1 MKYMRI
7 LSLLLL
13 TLFIA
18 SGCCSQKKVD
28 MTSTQIEYS
37 AHSRGYYKSIVVQ
50 DKSVSVTSGRNAE
63 AVQSTIDEA
72 KWNKIVDAFS
82 KVNLDSLS
90 TLKAPT
96 DKRTYDGAAIGNL
109 KISINGKT
117 YETPGFDN
125 GFPPKE
131 IEKLVNLLVGFSK
144 E

>member
-1 MKYMRI
+1 MRI

-18 SGCCSQKKVD
+18 TGCCSQKKTD
-28 MTSTQIEYS
+28 MKSTQIEYS
-37 AHSRGYYKSIVVQ
+37 AHSRGYFKVITVQ
-50 DKSVSVTSGRNAE
+50 GKTVSVIKERNSE
-63 AVQSTIDEA
+63 AVTSNIDDA
-72 KWNKIVDAFS
+72 KWNKIVDAYS
-82 KVNLDSLS
+82 KVNLEGLS

-109 KISINGKT
+109 KIVKDGKT

-131 IEKLVNLLVGFSK
+131 IEKLVNLLVDFSK

>member
-1 MKYMRI
+1 MRI
-7 LSLLLL
+7 VSLLLL
-13 TLFIA
+13 SLFIA
-18 SGCCSQKKVD
+18 TGCCSQKKVD

-37 AHSRGYYKSIVVQ
+37 AHSRGYYKSIILEN
-50 DKSVSVTSGRNAE
+50 KSVTVTKERNAE
-63 AVQSTIDEA
+63 PVKSNIDET

-109 KISINGKT
+109 KVIQNGKT

-131 IEKLVNLLVGFSK
+131 IEKLVNLLVDFSK

>member
-1 MKYMRI
+1 MRI
-7 LSLLLL
+7 VSLLLL

-18 SGCCSQKKVD
+18 TGCCSQKKVD

-37 AHSRGYYKSIVVQ
+37 AHSRGYYKSIVLEN
-50 DKSVSVTSGRNAE
+50 KSVTVTKERNAE
-63 AVQSTIDEA
+63 PVKSNIDET

-109 KISINGKT
+109 KVIQNGKT

-131 IEKLVNLLVGFSK
+131 IEKLVNLLVDFSK

>member
-1 MKYMRI
+1 MRI

-13 TLFIA
+13 TVFIA
-18 SGCCSQKKVD
+18 TGCCSQKKTD

-37 AHSRGYYKSIVVQ
+37 AHSRGYYKTIVAQNKSIL
-50 DKSVSVTSGRNAE
+50 VTAQRNAE
-63 AVQSTIDEA
+63 PVKINIDDA
-72 KWNKIVDAFS
+72 KWNEIVAAYS
-82 KVNLDSLS
+82 KVNLENLS
-90 TLKAPT
+90 SLKAPT

-109 KISINGKT
+109 KITKDGKT

-131 IEKLVNLLVGFSK
+131 IEKLVNLLVDFAK